1 MSLNNLPQPTTS
13 PNYAALVRF
22 LVEPFLLSPERL
34 KLDCEISQAGSR
46 IWLRLALEEE
56 DKGRLF
62 GRGGKNIQ
70 AIRTLLQV
78 VATQAG
84 QSFNLEI
91 YDEPKLEDTSSRF
104 GDRYPE
110 RLGRPERSDRS
121 DPPDRPTIKPT
132 RLGDTSPTPVSR
144 ANPPIRRSRSI

>member
-13 PNYAALVRF
+13 PDYAALVRF
-22 LVEPFLLSPERL
+22 LVEPFLLSPEGLR
-34 KLDCEISQAGSR
+34 LDCETSQAGSR
-46 IWLRLALEEE
+46 IWVRLALEEE

-84 QSFNLEI
+84 QSFHLEI
-91 YDEPKLEDTSSRF
+91 YDEPKLEDTSTRF
-104 GDRYPE
+104 GDRYPD
-110 RLGRPERSDRS
+110 RSDRS
-121 DPPDRPTIKPT
+121 DRPDRPTIKPT

-144 ANPPIRRSRSI
+144 ANPPIRRSRTI